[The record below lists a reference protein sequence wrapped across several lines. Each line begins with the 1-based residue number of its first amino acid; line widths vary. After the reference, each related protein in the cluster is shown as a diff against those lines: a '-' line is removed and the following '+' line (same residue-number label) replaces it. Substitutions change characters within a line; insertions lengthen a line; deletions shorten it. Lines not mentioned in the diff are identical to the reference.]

1 MPAAMRSGRW
11 WSLPDWS
18 CHVANPRFLNS
29 KLRVNDLACPELSQ
43 VAAGSVHCP
52 KRTPLSRF
60 SSSVFVLKLAAKA
73 SIDVLTNPDSA
84 CLCTDVCLPR
94 TDVCLPHKPHVGN
107 RNLRLR
113 HLMTN
118 CADLY
123 YHWTVCRGQL
133 NPTGYL
139 SLSFKDRDTYE
150 LVCAGICPEWCS
162 KRNTR
167 STVGAKQEN
176 TIPLQLYRE
185 TCLLGH
191 QSNWTERTAWRTI
204 PTCLLHTPRHHTN
217 STCFVGPQ
225 NG

>member
-1 MPAAMRSGRW
+1 M
-11 WSLPDWS
+11 
-18 CHVANPRFLNS
+18 
-29 KLRVNDLACPELSQ
+29 ACPELSQ
-43 VAAGSVHCP
+43 VAAGSLHCP

-60 SSSVFVLKLAAKA
+60 SSSVFVLRLAAKA
-73 SIDVLTNPDSA
+73 SIDVLTNPASA

-123 YHWTVCRGQL
+123 YYWTVCRCQL
-133 NPTGYL
+133 NPTGYV
-139 SLSFKDRDTYE
+139 SLSFKDKDTYE
-150 LVCAGICPEWCS
+150 LVCAGICPERNT

-185 TCLLGH
+185 T
-191 QSNWTERTAWRTI
+191 WTPE
-204 PTCLLHTPRHHTN
+204 
-217 STCFVGPQ
+217 
-225 NG
+225 